1 MRLFIGIEL
10 PYEFKNHIAMSVA
23 PMHTSGKGWENAHD
37 YHMTLLFI
45 GDTPEDKLEGI
56 IQRLRQIHFSPLTL
70 TFKTFA
76 FFPRRVFYLSCEPS
90 QELLNLK
97 SMIES
102 IYSEYVR
109 VETKKFIPHITIK
122 RFQRYEYDEL
132 RMKVLKNPFEGK
144 KIVVDHLALFKSE
157 KDSDNHKYHVLE
169 RTKSL

>member
-1 MRLFIGIEL
+1 
-10 PYEFKNHIAMSVA
+10 MSVA
-23 PMHTSGKGWENAHD
+23 PTHTSVKGWENAHD

-70 TFKTFA
+70 TFKTFV

-109 VETKKFIPHITIK
+109 VETKKFTPHITIK

-169 RTKSL
+169 RINCF